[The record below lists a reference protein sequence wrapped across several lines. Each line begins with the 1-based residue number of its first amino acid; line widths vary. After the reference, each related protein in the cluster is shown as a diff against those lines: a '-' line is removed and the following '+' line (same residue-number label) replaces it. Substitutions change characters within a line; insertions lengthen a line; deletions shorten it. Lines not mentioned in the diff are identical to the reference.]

1 MKFTLIEVVTAIGIL
16 ALSLAGLL
24 QLLTSSQQ
32 RLAKNVD
39 HWQHTH
45 MLMQGAEYAL
55 LQKGEEELSVPQEI
69 FDYPD
74 YICNVTFEEVI
85 DQLPEELSGQ
95 QGQLPLIGVQVEI
108 VRDSDKKT
116 VAKTVIDRFS
126 YEENNP

>member
-55 LQKGEEELSVPQEI
+55 LQKGEKELSVPQEI

-74 YICNVTFEEVI
+74 YICNVTFEEVV

-116 VAKTVIDRFS
+116 VAKTVVDRFS

>member
-74 YICNVTFEEVI
+74 YICNVTFEEVV

-116 VAKTVIDRFS
+116 VAKTVIDRFC